1 MTGSFDPGAKLGP
14 RLRQVREQRGLS
26 ARELARRIQCSPSLI
41 SQIERG
47 LSAPSVGM
55 LYALATEL
63 RTSLDFLF
71 SAAPA
76 DGLTVTAHGDGHLR
90 EEAHAPAA
98 LPGGHGIVQR
108 AGTRRTIDLASGVR
122 WERLT
127 PGPDERVDFLE
138 VIYEPSGH
146 STDARRPLRHDGRE
160 YGLITERHPARQRW
174 FRHVRTWPGRLD
186 RVRLRGAAPV
196 LERHHG
202 GRARDLGGRAPSAR
216 ARLNSAS
223 PGGTPRNPRW
233 PAAPFLRH
241 GALAP
246 PESSLARGCGSM
258 GWPGSR
264 CGGRTGNCGGGRC
277 RGRLP
282 DHTAGGRSRKRASA
296 YAAAS

>member
-1 MTGSFDPGAKLGP
+1 MGFDPGAELGP

-47 LSAPSVGM
+47 RSAPSVGM

-71 SAAPA
+71 GAQAGPP
-76 DGLTVTAHGDGHLR
+76 GGVTVTAHGDGRVR
-90 EEAHAPAA
+90 EDG
-98 LPGGHGIVQR
+98 LGGHGIVQR

-160 YGLITERHPARQRW
+160 YGLITSGTLHASVGFDTFELEPGDSIAFDSALPHLYWNATAADVHAIWAVVHQ
-174 FRHVRTWPGRLD
+174 PGR
-186 RVRLRGAAPV
+186 A
-196 LERHHG
+196 
-202 GRARDLGGRAPSAR
+202 
-216 ARLNSAS
+216 
-223 PGGTPRNPRW
+223 
-233 PAAPFLRH
+233 
-241 GALAP
+241 
-246 PESSLARGCGSM
+246 
-258 GWPGSR
+258 
-264 CGGRTGNCGGGRC
+264 
-277 RGRLP
+277 
-282 DHTAGGRSRKRASA
+282 
-296 YAAAS
+296 

>member
-1 MTGSFDPGAKLGP
+1 MGFDPRAELGP

-71 SAAPA
+71 GAAPPG
-76 DGLTVTAHGDGHLR
+76 DGAPGGVTVTAHGDGRVHMKG
-90 EEAHAPAA
+90 EGEAGGG
-98 LPGGHGIVQR
+98 LVGHGIVQR
-108 AGTRRTIDLASGVR
+108 AGARRTIDLASGVR

-160 YGLITERHPARQRW
+160 YGLITRGTLHASVGFDTFELGPGDSIAFDSALPHLYWNATAADVHAIWAVMHPQ
-174 FRHVRTWPGRLD
+174 PGR
-186 RVRLRGAAPV
+186 A
-196 LERHHG
+196 
-202 GRARDLGGRAPSAR
+202 
-216 ARLNSAS
+216 
-223 PGGTPRNPRW
+223 
-233 PAAPFLRH
+233 
-241 GALAP
+241 
-246 PESSLARGCGSM
+246 
-258 GWPGSR
+258 
-264 CGGRTGNCGGGRC
+264 
-277 RGRLP
+277 
-282 DHTAGGRSRKRASA
+282 
-296 YAAAS
+296 

>member
-1 MTGSFDPGAKLGP
+1 MAFDPGAELGP

-71 SAAPA
+71 SAAAPA
-76 DGLTVTAHGDGHLR
+76 DGLTVTAHGDGHVR
-90 EEAHAPAA
+90 AGRPAGAGDAGHAAAGGVLPA
-98 LPGGHGIVQR
+98 GHGIVQR

-127 PGPDERVDFLE
+127 PGRDERVDFLE

-160 YGLITERHPARQRW
+160 YGLITSGTLHASVGFYTFELGPGDSIAFDSAVPHLYWNATAADVHAIWAVVHPQ
-174 FRHVRTWPGRLD
+174 PG
-186 RVRLRGAAPV
+186 
-196 LERHHG
+196 
-202 GRARDLGGRAPSAR
+202 
-216 ARLNSAS
+216 
-223 PGGTPRNPRW
+223 
-233 PAAPFLRH
+233 
-241 GALAP
+241 LA
-246 PESSLARGCGSM
+246 
-258 GWPGSR
+258 
-264 CGGRTGNCGGGRC
+264 
-277 RGRLP
+277 
-282 DHTAGGRSRKRASA
+282 
-296 YAAAS
+296 